1 MKIRAIKTRV
11 FNEGENLPAFI
22 LEHLPK
28 VEENSVLAIT
38 SKIVS
43 LSEGR
48 TAVNTKQ
55 NREDLIK
62 KESDVVVK
70 DSWFS
75 IKDNIIMPA
84 GGIDESNAQGKLIM
98 LPKDSF
104 KSAKIIRQ
112 SLKKK
117 LKIKNLGVLITDSN
131 FLPLRSGAIGIALGY
146 AGFRGIRNY
155 IGKEDIFGRKLKYS
169 KTNIPDSLATAAVLC
184 MGEGDEK
191 QPLALITD
199 APAVFK
205 EKVNTNELR
214 INPKKDMFYPI
225 LKNLFYEKKKSKA
238 RK

>member
-131 FLPLRSGAIGIALGY
+131 FLPLRNGAIGVALGY
-146 AGFRGIRNY
+146 AGFQGIRNY
-155 IGKEDIFGRKLKYS
+155 IGKKDIFGRKLKYS
-169 KTNIPDSLATAAVLC
+169 KTNISDSLATTAVLC
-184 MGEGDEK
+184 MGEGNEK
-191 QPLALITD
+191 TPLALITN
-199 APAVFK
+199 APVEFRDKINNK
-205 EKVNTNELR
+205 EMA
-214 INPKKDMFYPI
+214 IHPKKDLFYPA
-225 LKNLFYEKKKSKA
+225 LRNFLYAKKKGNK
-238 RK
+238 K